1 MKYKSNE
8 IIEAYKYN
16 LLFSFVFFFFL
27 SFSCIFALNFL
38 EAKHKEKKIL
48 IRKKNPN
55 S

>member
-1 MKYKSNE
+1 MKYMSNE

-16 LLFSFVFFFFL
+16 LLFSFFFFL